1 MAHPPRPCS
10 AVTEA
15 ATASINFLRSPAA
28 VHDDDLTVHCDDY
41 YQLSSTP
48 AADMCFLTRG
58 GEASSPAMYLITT
71 TIKGRITTQVIL
83 GDESDLQ
90 PAAAT
95 APC

>member
-28 VHDDDLTVHCDDY
+28 VHEDDLTVHCDDY
-41 YQLSSTP
+41 CQLSSTP

-58 GEASSPAMYLITT
+58 GEASSPPMYLITI

-83 GDESDLQ
+83 GDERHVEQSSRRSY
-90 PAAAT
+90 
-95 APC
+95 